1 MQKKKFIILSII
13 LILAGLGL
21 FLFKQRLTIS
31 VIMPVYNAEKYL
43 SKSLDSV
50 FKQSGSF
57 EVIVI
62 NDGSTDN
69 SLKILEDYAKK
80 HSNMIIINQEN
91 KGVAAARNVG
101 LKAAKNKYI
110 TFVDSDDWLEDNAF
124 ENVLSVIKKDKSDIV
139 LTGIYDVYDKE
150 WVTQNRGK
158 EAARGVE
165 EVSRFPMRKL
175 DKLSLFS
182 PFYGNDA
189 YSDLFY
195 VGTGIRGQFFKNSF
209 IKKNKLEFPLGTK
222 CGEDDVFLFRA
233 FLDNPLIS
241 VMPIPIYNYRN
252 RVDSLA
258 KSKSILIENRKT
270 LKILQ
275 GTPEYQ
281 RAARRTQMLIND
293 AWLGWIFIGISN
305 LQRHGAPWG
314 AGAVEAY
321 AAYKS
326 FDKYNKAELKSC
338 HNYPKLRFYLEEVN
352 FNQPL

>member
-1 MQKKKFIILSII
+1 
-13 LILAGLGL
+13 
-21 FLFKQRLTIS
+21 
-31 VIMPVYNAEKYL
+31 
-43 SKSLDSV
+43 
-50 FKQSGSF
+50 
-57 EVIVI
+57 
-62 NDGSTDN
+62 
-69 SLKILEDYAKK
+69 
-80 HSNMIIINQEN
+80 
-91 KGVAAARNVG
+91 
-101 LKAAKNKYI
+101 
-110 TFVDSDDWLEDNAF
+110 
-124 ENVLSVIKKDKSDIV
+124 
-139 LTGIYDVYDKE
+139 
-150 WVTQNRGK
+150 
-158 EAARGVE
+158 
-165 EVSRFPMRKL
+165 
-175 DKLSLFS
+175 
-182 PFYGNDA
+182 
-189 YSDLFY
+189 
-195 VGTGIRGQFFKNSF
+195 
-209 IKKNKLEFPLGTK
+209 
-222 CGEDDVFLFRA
+222 
-233 FLDNPLIS
+233 
-241 VMPIPIYNYRN
+241 MPIPIYNYRN